1 MSDRNF
7 DDLAP
12 RFARNIY
19 SSMKGRIRLAV
30 LQRDFEEFVTPLY
43 PLEAQ
48 PETGRR
54 YRVLDIGAG
63 QGQFALSLAETGCE
77 VLLNDVSANML
88 AYARAREQALLAA
101 GAIEA
106 QQVRIIQGPAQAL
119 SARLPQAHLSFDI
132 LLCHAV
138 IEWVEDPLQLLQSV
152 LSLVKP
158 GAYVSLIFYNYDGL
172 AFKNLL
178 RANYTKFDYDGFTA
192 FRGSLTPSY
201 PRRISEVKSL
211 LQSLPLQLICES
223 GIRTFHDYI
232 LDPELRGQNPE
243 AMLQREL
250 EYSRRSPFR
259 EMARYLH
266 FLAKKTAG
274 TQCEA

>member
-1 MSDRNF
+1 MSDKNF

-30 LQRDFEEFVTPLY
+30 LQRDFEAFVPWLYSAETTP
-43 PLEAQ
+43 
-48 PETGRR
+48 R
-54 YRVLDIGAG
+54 YAVLDIGAG
-63 QGQFALSLAETGCE
+63 QGQFALSLAEAGCE
-77 VLLNDVSANML
+77 VLLNDVSLNML
-88 AYARAREQALLAA
+88 AYARERQQALLAA
-101 GAIEA
+101 GTIEA
-106 QQVRIIQGPAQAL
+106 QQVNIIRGPAQSL
-119 SARLPQAHLSFDI
+119 SSRLPESGFDI

-138 IEWVEDPLQLLQSV
+138 IEWVENPLQLLQSV

-158 GAYVSLIFYNYDGL
+158 GGYVSLIFYNYDGL

-178 RANYTKFDYDGFTA
+178 RANYEKFDYSAFKA

-211 LQSLPLQLICES
+211 LESLQLELICES

-243 AMLQREL
+243 AMLHREL

-259 EMARYLH
+259 EIARYLH
-266 FLAKKTAG
+266 FLAKKKP
-274 TQCEA
+274 